1 MISRKELLLGAL
13 VEATFSAVSIDE
25 VRAELQSYE
34 QRGILR
40 RLAGKERGECWT
52 TSSIAA
58 TEASLLRAADRHD
71 EHDWFR
77 SEAVDAAL
85 ANAPHLSEEQ
95 AQAIR
100 FSANRDGVAICEA
113 PAGTGKTVLARALV
127 DAARRSGLT
136 VLGLS
141 PTWVGADELSKS
153 CGIEALAIAKW
164 RHDHLAGRSPEITAK
179 TLIVID
185 EVGLAGVKDLEFA
198 LRIAHEAARRRPSAL
213 GIAGNF
219 KPCQVGALYEPWPTW
234 SRAVRF
240 FHKYAGKKLT
250 GSVPPRW

>member
-1 MISRKELLLGAL
+1 MSSVGFFADLR
-13 VEATFSAVSIDE
+13 VRSAGN
-25 VRAELQSYE
+25 A
-34 QRGILR
+34 GLR
-40 RLAGKERGECWT
+40 RPSRPR
-52 TSSIAA
+52 
-58 TEASLLRAADRHD
+58 EASLLRAADRHD

-77 SEAVDAAL
+77 SEAVEAAL

-164 RHDHLAGRSPEITAK
+164 RHDYSAGQSQKIDSK

-198 LRIAHEAARRRPSAL
+198 LRVAREAHGKAVCIGDRRQLQAVSGGSAL
-213 GIAGNF
+213 
-219 KPCQVGALYEPWPTW
+219 
-234 SRAVRF
+234 RAVADVVARG
-240 FHKYAGKKLT
+240 AVLSQVRRQEVGVAACGLDGDGKGRCRSRLACLCQE
-250 GSVPPRW
+250 